1 MIENL
6 PEELKRV
13 PQWICHQKKVPKN
26 PLTGRNLTKGME
38 KWGTSFDVACQA
50 VDKYGF
56 DGLGFVFKRTDDYC
70 GIDLDKCVIE
80 GNINPK
86 AKRIIEL
93 CDSYTEY
100 SPSRTGIHIIVK
112 NTDKSKVLLKTA
124 GIEAYSEDRY
134 FTVSGFGINGDKVRS
149 VNVPRILQL
158 YATESTTTKEINGEL
173 LTPAQIRELVEKVEA
188 SGNGDKFKQLWSG
201 DWKEEYDS
209 HSEADMA
216 LCSILAF
223 WLNTV
228 EQIDQVFRMSKMFRA
243 KWDRSVGQGKTYGQ
257 MTIEKVML
265 HKENVKVTSSL
276 VMELDDFMVLKMPE
290 IKMIM
295 SPWLSYGSTHMV
307 YAPRGAGKTFFSM
320 SIGLAAAHGTDFG
333 EWEMKESVNVMY
345 VDGEMLPQ
353 HMQKRV
359 NSLKCN
365 LNGKEKN
372 WYILSSGLNLQNGGS
387 AINIAKTYWQD
398 YISQEVK
405 TKDIKLLFLDNIAA
419 LTPGIEENESSS
431 WDIIASW
438 FVKVKQTGC
447 AIILV
452 HHAGKGGKQ
461 RGTSARED
469 ALDTIIVLKPNT
481 SDPTVGVDVDIIF
494 EKSRHIAGSAV
505 ASLNFKLKSDPGSND
520 VYWDIG
526 SPGVSKRNSAIRM
539 MIEGKPYREIAEA
552 VGVSKSML
560 TKYKEFAI
568 TKGWIEVHN
577 DSLRLTKLGGS
588 ILNDADKTNEF

>member
-26 PLTGRNLTKGME
+26 PLTGRNLTKGLE

-80 GNINPK
+80 GDINPK

-100 SPSRTGIHIIVK
+100 SPSRTGVHIIVK

-134 FTVSGFGINGDKVRS
+134 FTVSGFGINGDKVRP
-149 VNVPRILQL
+149 VDVPRILQL
-158 YATESTTTKEINGEL
+158 YVTESTTTKEINEEL
-173 LTPAQIRELVEKVEA
+173 LTPAQIRELIEKAEA

-216 LCSILAF
+216 LCNILAF

-469 ALDTIIVLKPNT
+469 ALDTVIALKPNT
-481 SDPTVGVDVDIIF
+481 SDSTVGVDVDIIF

-539 MIEGKPYREIAEA
+539 MVEGKPYREIAEA

>member
-6 PEELKRV
+6 PEELKGV

-26 PLTGRNLTKGME
+26 PLTGRNLAKGLE

-80 GNINPK
+80 GDINPK

-100 SPSRTGIHIIVK
+100 SPSRTGVHIIVK

-134 FTVSGFGINGDKVRS
+134 FTVSGFGINGDKVRP

-158 YATESTTTKEINGEL
+158 YVTEPTTTKEINGEL
-173 LTPAQIRELVEKVEA
+173 LTPAQIRELVEKAEA

-216 LCSILAF
+216 LCNILAF

-228 EQIDQVFRMSKMFRA
+228 EQIDQIFRMSKMFRA

-353 HMQKRV
+353 HMQKRA

-452 HHAGKGGKQ
+452 HHAGKGGQQ

-469 ALDTIIVLKPNT
+469 ALDTVIALKPNT
-481 SDPTVGVDVDIIF
+481 SDSTVGVDVDIIF

-539 MIEGKPYREIAEA
+539 MVEGKPYREIAEA